1 MLHRPQS
8 GLVAVAAVAGTACA
22 LAAAGAALAVPTAP
36 WSKHNPAIPA
46 AYTNAT
52 PGLASIALTN
62 RNVPGTFVV
71 WKGQFNSKI
80 QYKYKIDGQ
89 PWARTATI
97 PAAQTNTTPAAG
109 FYTNPKGYDSELV
122 VWKQLNGS
130 KIFYSTGEAYSNGL
144 ISWTRPALL
153 PGGAFATT
161 NRAPAVLFPL
171 NSIHGR
177 VIIAWR
183 GPHDHVRYE
192 VGTPA
197 GKSGRGFTFGAK
209 PRSFM
214 ISAGTTANPT
224 TTGDGPALTEIVS
237 GSTGAVYV
245 FWKGDKN
252 TAPIDYA
259 STPDNAGTGLEGSQQ
274 IPWTLLG
281 SVPAGTSTLAQ
292 TTAAPAVASA
302 NRHGLGPLLLAYK
315 GPSGVNIR
323 YQTLTSGTWSEPYA
337 FVNGDNNT
345 TTDGPA
351 LLNGLLANVS
361 QTASGRIFLHRYS
374 G

>member
-1 MLHRPQS
+1 MLQRPKS
-8 GLVAVAAVAGTACA
+8 GMVAVAAAAGTVCA
-22 LAAAGAALAVPTAP
+22 LAAAGAALAVPTPP
-36 WSKHNPAIPA
+36 WSQHNPAIPG

-71 WKGQFNSKI
+71 WKGQLNSRI
-80 QYKYKIDGQ
+80 QYKFKIDGGG
-89 PWARTATI
+89 WATTETI
-97 PAAQTNTTPAAG
+97 PGAQTNTTPAAG

-130 KIFYSTGEAYSNGL
+130 KIFYSTGEAFSNGT
-144 ISWTRPALL
+144 ISWTKPALL
-153 PGGAFATT
+153 PGGKYTAT
-161 NRAPAVLFPL
+161 NRAPAVIFPL
-171 NSIHGR
+171 NATHGR

-192 VGTPA
+192 IGTP
-197 GKSGRGFTFGAK
+197 GGTNGRGFTFGSK
-209 PRSFM
+209 PQSFM
-214 ISAGTTANPT
+214 ISAGTTADPT
-224 TTGDGPALTEIVS
+224 TTADGPALTEIVS
-237 GSTGAVYV
+237 GSTGTVYV

-259 STPDNAGTGLEGSQQ
+259 STPDNAGTGLQGNAQ

-281 SVPAGTSTLAQ
+281 SVPAGTSTLAM

-315 GPSGVNIR
+315 GPAGLNIR
-323 YQTLTSGTWSEPYA
+323 YQTLSGGGWSEPYA
-337 FVNGDNNT
+337 FVNGNNNT

-361 QTASGRIFLHRYS
+361 PTSSGRIYLHRYN